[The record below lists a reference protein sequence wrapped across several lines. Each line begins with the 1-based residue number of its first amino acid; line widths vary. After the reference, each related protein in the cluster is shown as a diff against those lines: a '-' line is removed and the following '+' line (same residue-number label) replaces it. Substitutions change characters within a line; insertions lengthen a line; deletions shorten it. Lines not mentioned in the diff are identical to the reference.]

1 MTFPLTL
8 AHSPSPDDTFV
19 FHAWTAGLL
28 PGVAAPEVTI
38 ADIDVTNVLAAN
50 DTHDVLRV
58 SYAALP
64 YLLDRYA
71 MLPCGGALGHGCGPL
86 LLTREAYDPE
96 ELPGRTVAIPAARS
110 TAYLLF
116 RQWVAERLP
125 GRRVRT
131 VVLPFDQI
139 MPAVRDGLVD
149 AGLVIHEAR
158 FTYHKYGLHRLLDLG
173 EDWEARTALP
183 IPLGA
188 VVARRSLGPEVIA
201 EVTDVIR
208 ASVRHAWADPLASFD
223 YVSAHAE
230 EMAFDVQRRHINTY
244 VNEYTTDLGPDGY
257 RAVRVLLETAA
268 AAGVVPSVPSGA
280 LDQAV
285 AVA

>member
-1 MTFPLTL
+1 
-8 AHSPSPDDTFV
+8 
-19 FHAWTAGLL
+19 
-28 PGVAAPEVTI
+28 
-38 ADIDVTNVLAAN
+38 
-50 DTHDVLRV
+50 
-58 SYAALP
+58 
-64 YLLDRYA
+64 
-71 MLPCGGALGHGCGPL
+71 
-86 LLTREAYDPE
+86 
-96 ELPGRTVAIPAARS
+96 VAIPAARS

-158 FTYHKYGLHRLLDLG
+158 FTYRKYGLHRLVDLG
-173 EDWEARTALP
+173 EDWEARTGLP

-188 VVARRSLGPEVIA
+188 VVARRSLGPAAIA
-201 EVTDVIR
+201 EITGTVR
-208 ASVRHAWADPLASFD
+208 ASVRHAWSDPSASRG
-223 YVSAHAE
+223 YVSAHAQ
-230 EMAFDVQRRHINTY
+230 EMAFDVQRRHINLY

-268 AAGVVPSVPSGA
+268 AAGIVPAVPSGA

-285 AVA
+285 AAA